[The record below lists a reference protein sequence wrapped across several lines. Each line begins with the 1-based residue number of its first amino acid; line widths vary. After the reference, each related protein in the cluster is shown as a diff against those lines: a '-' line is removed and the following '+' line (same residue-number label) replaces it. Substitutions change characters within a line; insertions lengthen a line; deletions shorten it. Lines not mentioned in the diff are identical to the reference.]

1 MNNSETVKRI
11 RDKARER
18 LVYDLVYEIQ
28 GVRGRSIRVYP
39 YKCII
44 NTSVTAGSLLTNN
57 ATDGEK
63 TIYYKDVVGIQYK
76 RSGVT
81 IGYLQFETSSGTMN
95 HDKSNYFSENT
106 FTFESDKD
114 EIMEEV
120 YEYII
125 GIFDELKSASTEIT
139 VNTSDGI
146 RTEKLNALLEF
157 YYREL
162 VKNNPEYHNMQK
174 MLKEDVENPLQV
186 RIQINPIFIEGRY
199 NKLVRNIPQ
208 TKWPCRKCKGR
219 GCEACNFTGKQYPE
233 SVEELLSETALKY
246 SKGYEAK
253 FHGAGREDIDVRMLG
268 DGRPFVLEIKE
279 PRIRKLDLEKIEREA
294 NEAALGKTAYHNLKY
309 TVRKRKAE
317 IKTSSPDTYKVYRA
331 LVECED
337 EIREEDLNKLQSLHT
352 IQQRTPIRVSH
363 RRADKIR
370 EKEVKE
376 LSCKYI
382 NPHSFEMI
390 IKTEGG
396 LYIKELISSDEGRSK
411 PSVSEVLGTQAI
423 CAELDVIE
431 VGIK

>member
-18 LVYDLVYEIQ
+18 LVYDSVYEIQ

-174 MLKEDVENPLQV
+174 MLKEDV
-186 RIQINPIFIEGRY
+186 
-199 NKLVRNIPQ
+199 
-208 TKWPCRKCKGR
+208 
-219 GCEACNFTGKQYPE
+219 
-233 SVEELLSETALKY
+233 S
-246 SKGYEAK
+246 
-253 FHGAGREDIDVRMLG
+253 
-268 DGRPFVLEIKE
+268 
-279 PRIRKLDLEKIEREA
+279 DLEKEVTDALMQYNEVRAEA
-294 NEAALGKTAYHNLKY
+294 KLLNENILKNQ
-309 TVRKRKAE
+309 E
-317 IKTSSPDTYKVYRA
+317 QLD
-331 LVECED
+331 
-337 EIREEDLNKLQSLHT
+337 KLQGE
-352 IQQRTPIRVSH
+352 IIR
-363 RRADKIR
+363 
-370 EKEVKE
+370 
-376 LSCKYI
+376 L
-382 NPHSFEMI
+382 
-390 IKTEGG
+390 KTYG
-396 LYIKELISSDEGRSK
+396 KAS
-411 PSVSEVLGTQAI
+411 SVSEKIKLKEAESEKLELLLVELKKEKN
-423 CAELDVIE
+423 ELDE
-431 VGIK
+431 RLEQKKEDHSKKYQLLKEKQSELRKTQ

>member
-174 MLKEDVENPLQV
+174 MLKEDV
-186 RIQINPIFIEGRY
+186 
-199 NKLVRNIPQ
+199 
-208 TKWPCRKCKGR
+208 
-219 GCEACNFTGKQYPE
+219 
-233 SVEELLSETALKY
+233 S
-246 SKGYEAK
+246 
-253 FHGAGREDIDVRMLG
+253 
-268 DGRPFVLEIKE
+268 
-279 PRIRKLDLEKIEREA
+279 DLEKEVTDALMQYNEVRAEA
-294 NEAALGKTAYHNLKY
+294 KLLNENILKNQ
-309 TVRKRKAE
+309 E
-317 IKTSSPDTYKVYRA
+317 QLD
-331 LVECED
+331 
-337 EIREEDLNKLQSLHT
+337 KLQGE
-352 IQQRTPIRVSH
+352 IIR
-363 RRADKIR
+363 
-370 EKEVKE
+370 
-376 LSCKYI
+376 L
-382 NPHSFEMI
+382 
-390 IKTEGG
+390 KTYG
-396 LYIKELISSDEGRSK
+396 KAS
-411 PSVSEVLGTQAI
+411 SVSEKIKLKEAESEKLELLLVELKKEKN
-423 CAELDVIE
+423 ELDE
-431 VGIK
+431 RLEQKKEDHSKKYQLLKEKQSELRKTQ

>member
-174 MLKEDVENPLQV
+174 MLKEDV
-186 RIQINPIFIEGRY
+186 
-199 NKLVRNIPQ
+199 
-208 TKWPCRKCKGR
+208 
-219 GCEACNFTGKQYPE
+219 
-233 SVEELLSETALKY
+233 S
-246 SKGYEAK
+246 
-253 FHGAGREDIDVRMLG
+253 
-268 DGRPFVLEIKE
+268 
-279 PRIRKLDLEKIEREA
+279 DLEKEVTDALMQYNEVRAEA
-294 NEAALGKTAYHNLKY
+294 KLLNENILKNQ
-309 TVRKRKAE
+309 E
-317 IKTSSPDTYKVYRA
+317 QLD
-331 LVECED
+331 
-337 EIREEDLNKLQSLHT
+337 KLQGE
-352 IQQRTPIRVSH
+352 IIR
-363 RRADKIR
+363 
-370 EKEVKE
+370 
-376 LSCKYI
+376 L
-382 NPHSFEMI
+382 
-390 IKTEGG
+390 KTYG
-396 LYIKELISSDEGRSK
+396 KAS
-411 PSVSEVLGTQAI
+411 SVSEKIKLKE
-423 CAELDVIE
+423 AESEKLELLLVELKKEKNEIDERLEQKKEDLIT
-431 VGIK
+431 ISIHPTRKDPP

>member
-1 MNNSETVKRI
+1 MDKEILAKASSLIELTNGNICNHCLGRKFSDVVEGNGNVERGEKI
-11 RDKARER
+11 RKALE
-18 LVYDLVYEIQ
+18 LPEYDEDTKCDICSDIFKEIDSSLLDLVYEKIDFLE
-28 GVRGRSIRVYP
+28 VEFD
-39 YKCII
+39 
-44 NTSVTAGSLLTNN
+44 TF
-57 ATDGEK
+57 
-63 TIYYKDVVGIQYK
+63 VVGCKLPKEI
-76 RSGVT
+76 V
-81 IGYLQFETSSGTMN
+81 E
-95 HDKSNYFSENT
+95 
-106 FTFESDKD
+106 KD
-114 EIMEEV
+114 ALI
-120 YEYII
+120 
-125 GIFDELKSASTEIT
+125 S
-139 VNTSDGI
+139 
-146 RTEKLNALLEF
+146 EKLGLDVEILKREVNREMGKILE
-157 YYREL
+157 
-162 VKNNPEYHNMQK
+162 KNLPQEVDFDKEDVIIMADFRR
-174 MLKEDVENPLQV
+174 MLKEDVEKPVQV

-233 SVEELLSETALKY
+233 SVEELLSQTALKY

-279 PRIRKLDLEKIEREA
+279 PRIRKLDLEKIEKEA
-294 NEAALGKTAYHNLKY
+294 NEEAEGKTSYHNLKY

>member
-81 IGYLQFETSSGTMN
+81 IGYLQF
-95 HDKSNYFSENT
+95 DKSNYFSENT

-174 MLKEDVENPLQV
+174 MLKEDV
-186 RIQINPIFIEGRY
+186 
-199 NKLVRNIPQ
+199 
-208 TKWPCRKCKGR
+208 
-219 GCEACNFTGKQYPE
+219 
-233 SVEELLSETALKY
+233 S
-246 SKGYEAK
+246 
-253 FHGAGREDIDVRMLG
+253 
-268 DGRPFVLEIKE
+268 
-279 PRIRKLDLEKIEREA
+279 DLEKEVTDALMQYNEVRAEA
-294 NEAALGKTAYHNLKY
+294 KLLNENILKNQ
-309 TVRKRKAE
+309 E
-317 IKTSSPDTYKVYRA
+317 QLD
-331 LVECED
+331 
-337 EIREEDLNKLQSLHT
+337 KLQGE
-352 IQQRTPIRVSH
+352 IIR
-363 RRADKIR
+363 
-370 EKEVKE
+370 
-376 LSCKYI
+376 L
-382 NPHSFEMI
+382 
-390 IKTEGG
+390 KTYG
-396 LYIKELISSDEGRSK
+396 KAS
-411 PSVSEVLGTQAI
+411 SVSEKIKLKEAESEKLELLLVELKKEKNEIDERLEQKKEDHSKKYQLLKEKQSELRKTQ
-423 CAELDVIE
+423 
-431 VGIK
+431 

>member
-174 MLKEDVENPLQV
+174 MLKEDV
-186 RIQINPIFIEGRY
+186 
-199 NKLVRNIPQ
+199 
-208 TKWPCRKCKGR
+208 
-219 GCEACNFTGKQYPE
+219 
-233 SVEELLSETALKY
+233 S
-246 SKGYEAK
+246 
-253 FHGAGREDIDVRMLG
+253 
-268 DGRPFVLEIKE
+268 
-279 PRIRKLDLEKIEREA
+279 DLEKEVTDALMQYNEVRAEA
-294 NEAALGKTAYHNLKY
+294 KLLNENILKNQ
-309 TVRKRKAE
+309 E
-317 IKTSSPDTYKVYRA
+317 QLD
-331 LVECED
+331 
-337 EIREEDLNKLQSLHT
+337 KLQGE
-352 IQQRTPIRVSH
+352 IIR
-363 RRADKIR
+363 
-370 EKEVKE
+370 
-376 LSCKYI
+376 L
-382 NPHSFEMI
+382 
-390 IKTEGG
+390 KTYG
-396 LYIKELISSDEGRSK
+396 KAS
-411 PSVSEVLGTQAI
+411 SVSEKIKLKE
-423 CAELDVIE
+423 AESEKLELLLVE
-431 VGIK
+431 

>member
-120 YEYII
+120 YEYIS

-174 MLKEDVENPLQV
+174 MLKEDV
-186 RIQINPIFIEGRY
+186 
-199 NKLVRNIPQ
+199 
-208 TKWPCRKCKGR
+208 
-219 GCEACNFTGKQYPE
+219 
-233 SVEELLSETALKY
+233 S
-246 SKGYEAK
+246 
-253 FHGAGREDIDVRMLG
+253 
-268 DGRPFVLEIKE
+268 
-279 PRIRKLDLEKIEREA
+279 DLEKEVTDALMQYNEVRAEA
-294 NEAALGKTAYHNLKY
+294 KLLNENILKNQ
-309 TVRKRKAE
+309 E
-317 IKTSSPDTYKVYRA
+317 QLD
-331 LVECED
+331 
-337 EIREEDLNKLQSLHT
+337 KLQGE
-352 IQQRTPIRVSH
+352 IIR
-363 RRADKIR
+363 
-370 EKEVKE
+370 
-376 LSCKYI
+376 L
-382 NPHSFEMI
+382 
-390 IKTEGG
+390 KTYG
-396 LYIKELISSDEGRSK
+396 KAS
-411 PSVSEVLGTQAI
+411 SVSEKIKLKEAESEKLELLLVELKKEKNEIDERLEQKKEDHSKKYQLLKEKQSELRKTQ
-423 CAELDVIE
+423 
-431 VGIK
+431 

>member
-95 HDKSNYFSENT
+95 HDKSNCFSENT

-174 MLKEDVENPLQV
+174 MLKEDV
-186 RIQINPIFIEGRY
+186 
-199 NKLVRNIPQ
+199 
-208 TKWPCRKCKGR
+208 
-219 GCEACNFTGKQYPE
+219 
-233 SVEELLSETALKY
+233 S
-246 SKGYEAK
+246 
-253 FHGAGREDIDVRMLG
+253 
-268 DGRPFVLEIKE
+268 
-279 PRIRKLDLEKIEREA
+279 DLEKEVTDALMQYNEVRAEA
-294 NEAALGKTAYHNLKY
+294 KLLNENILKNQ
-309 TVRKRKAE
+309 E
-317 IKTSSPDTYKVYRA
+317 QLD
-331 LVECED
+331 
-337 EIREEDLNKLQSLHT
+337 KLQGE
-352 IQQRTPIRVSH
+352 IIR
-363 RRADKIR
+363 
-370 EKEVKE
+370 
-376 LSCKYI
+376 L
-382 NPHSFEMI
+382 
-390 IKTEGG
+390 KTYG
-396 LYIKELISSDEGRSK
+396 KAS
-411 PSVSEVLGTQAI
+411 SVSEKIKLKEAESEKLELLLVELKKEKNEIDERLEQKKEDHSKKYQLLKEKQSELRKTQ
-423 CAELDVIE
+423 
-431 VGIK
+431 

>member
-1 MNNSETVKRI
+1 VNLTLP
-11 RDKARER
+11 KARER

-174 MLKEDVENPLQV
+174 MLKEDV
-186 RIQINPIFIEGRY
+186 
-199 NKLVRNIPQ
+199 
-208 TKWPCRKCKGR
+208 
-219 GCEACNFTGKQYPE
+219 
-233 SVEELLSETALKY
+233 S
-246 SKGYEAK
+246 
-253 FHGAGREDIDVRMLG
+253 
-268 DGRPFVLEIKE
+268 
-279 PRIRKLDLEKIEREA
+279 DLEKEVTDALMQYNEVRAEA
-294 NEAALGKTAYHNLKY
+294 KLLNENILKNQ
-309 TVRKRKAE
+309 E
-317 IKTSSPDTYKVYRA
+317 QLD
-331 LVECED
+331 
-337 EIREEDLNKLQSLHT
+337 KLQGE
-352 IQQRTPIRVSH
+352 IIR
-363 RRADKIR
+363 
-370 EKEVKE
+370 
-376 LSCKYI
+376 L
-382 NPHSFEMI
+382 
-390 IKTEGG
+390 KTYG
-396 LYIKELISSDEGRSK
+396 KAS
-411 PSVSEVLGTQAI
+411 SVSEKIKLKEAESEKLELLLVELKKEKNEIDERLEQKKEDHSKKYQLLKEKQSELRKTQ
-423 CAELDVIE
+423 
-431 VGIK
+431 

>member
-106 FTFESDKD
+106 YTFESDKD

-174 MLKEDVENPLQV
+174 MLKEDV
-186 RIQINPIFIEGRY
+186 
-199 NKLVRNIPQ
+199 
-208 TKWPCRKCKGR
+208 
-219 GCEACNFTGKQYPE
+219 
-233 SVEELLSETALKY
+233 S
-246 SKGYEAK
+246 
-253 FHGAGREDIDVRMLG
+253 
-268 DGRPFVLEIKE
+268 
-279 PRIRKLDLEKIEREA
+279 DLEKEVTDALMQYNEVRAEA
-294 NEAALGKTAYHNLKY
+294 KLLNENILKNQ
-309 TVRKRKAE
+309 E
-317 IKTSSPDTYKVYRA
+317 QLD
-331 LVECED
+331 
-337 EIREEDLNKLQSLHT
+337 KLQGE
-352 IQQRTPIRVSH
+352 IIR
-363 RRADKIR
+363 
-370 EKEVKE
+370 
-376 LSCKYI
+376 L
-382 NPHSFEMI
+382 
-390 IKTEGG
+390 KTYG
-396 LYIKELISSDEGRSK
+396 KAS
-411 PSVSEVLGTQAI
+411 SVSEKIKLKEAESEKLELLLVELKKEKNEIDERLEQKKEDHSKKYQLLKEKQSELRKTQ
-423 CAELDVIE
+423 
-431 VGIK
+431 

>member
-125 GIFDELKSASTEIT
+125 GIFAELKSASTEIT

-174 MLKEDVENPLQV
+174 MLKEDV
-186 RIQINPIFIEGRY
+186 
-199 NKLVRNIPQ
+199 
-208 TKWPCRKCKGR
+208 
-219 GCEACNFTGKQYPE
+219 
-233 SVEELLSETALKY
+233 S
-246 SKGYEAK
+246 
-253 FHGAGREDIDVRMLG
+253 
-268 DGRPFVLEIKE
+268 
-279 PRIRKLDLEKIEREA
+279 DLEKEVTDALMQYNEVRAEA
-294 NEAALGKTAYHNLKY
+294 KLLNENILKNQ
-309 TVRKRKAE
+309 E
-317 IKTSSPDTYKVYRA
+317 QLD
-331 LVECED
+331 
-337 EIREEDLNKLQSLHT
+337 KLQGE
-352 IQQRTPIRVSH
+352 IIR
-363 RRADKIR
+363 
-370 EKEVKE
+370 
-376 LSCKYI
+376 L
-382 NPHSFEMI
+382 
-390 IKTEGG
+390 KTYG
-396 LYIKELISSDEGRSK
+396 KAS
-411 PSVSEVLGTQAI
+411 SVSEKIKLKEAESEKLELLLVELKKEKNEIDERLEQKKEDHSKKYQLLKEKQSELRKTQ
-423 CAELDVIE
+423 
-431 VGIK
+431 

>member
-11 RDKARER
+11 RDKTRER

-174 MLKEDVENPLQV
+174 MLKEDV
-186 RIQINPIFIEGRY
+186 
-199 NKLVRNIPQ
+199 
-208 TKWPCRKCKGR
+208 
-219 GCEACNFTGKQYPE
+219 
-233 SVEELLSETALKY
+233 S
-246 SKGYEAK
+246 
-253 FHGAGREDIDVRMLG
+253 
-268 DGRPFVLEIKE
+268 
-279 PRIRKLDLEKIEREA
+279 DLEKEVTDALMQYNEVRAEA
-294 NEAALGKTAYHNLKY
+294 KLLNENILKNQ
-309 TVRKRKAE
+309 E
-317 IKTSSPDTYKVYRA
+317 QLD
-331 LVECED
+331 
-337 EIREEDLNKLQSLHT
+337 KLQGE
-352 IQQRTPIRVSH
+352 IIR
-363 RRADKIR
+363 
-370 EKEVKE
+370 
-376 LSCKYI
+376 L
-382 NPHSFEMI
+382 
-390 IKTEGG
+390 KTYG
-396 LYIKELISSDEGRSK
+396 KAS
-411 PSVSEVLGTQAI
+411 SVSEKIKLKEAESEKLELLLVELKKEKNEIDERLEQKKEDHSKKYQLLKEKQSELRKTQ
-423 CAELDVIE
+423 
-431 VGIK
+431 